1 MSSSPRLPKLQF
13 HGATRQ
19 GRIWLHGRDVYLG
32 PWGDGDKHHP
42 SAACLAAYHRA
53 VAEWLGSGATAAARA
68 VPAPQ
73 RTVTQVLVPYLA
85 FARDYYRDADGSDT
99 GQYERVVAALAPVEA
114 LYGDTPA
121 DEFDSLKLKA
131 VRAELLRRPS
141 RKDPAKRLARGYVNN
156 LIGCVQTAFTWL
168 ASERLVADAVAAS
181 LRTVTAL
188 RRGKGGVE
196 APPVLPADP
205 AAVEATLPHLLPVV
219 RAMVELQ
226 RLTGMRPG
234 EVCRLTPAEVS
245 TDPARPI
252 VVTHGDR
259 PQKVAALR
267 VGETLVWV
275 YGPSRHK
282 TCGKGKARLVAIG
295 PQGQAVLGP
304 YLADR
309 EPGAH
314 CFCPVESV
322 RLFHCQKRA
331 ARKSKVQP
339 SQVDRSRPYRRTRPG
354 PFYTP
359 DSYRHAV
366 QRACRRAGVPLWSP
380 NQLRHTVA
388 DMVSERHDEDTAS
401 AVLGNTPDIVRV
413 YTLQR
418 LGKAAAVMARCG

>member
-1 MSSSPRLPKLQF
+1 MSLPRRLPKLQF
-13 HGATRQ
+13 HAATRQ
-19 GRIWLHGRDVYLG
+19 GRVWLNGRDVYLG
-32 PWGDGDKHHP
+32 PWGPGDKHHP
-42 SAACLAAYHRA
+42 SAECRAAYHRA
-53 VAEWLGSGATAAARA
+53 VAGSLGEGPAAAARA

-85 FARDYYRDADGSDT
+85 FARDYYRHADGSDT
-99 GQYERVVAALAPVEA
+99 GQYQRVAAALAAVNA

-131 VRAELLRRPS
+131 VRAEMLRRPS

-181 LRTVTAL
+181 LRMVTAL

-196 APPVLPADP
+196 RPPVLPAEP
-205 AAVEATLPHLLPVV
+205 AVVEATLPHLPSVV

-245 TDPARPI
+245 TDPAKPVTI
-252 VVTHGDR
+252 THGDR
-259 PQKVAALR
+259 PQKVAALWI
-267 VGETLVWV
+267 GETLVWV

-282 TCGKGKARLVAIG
+282 TCWKGKARVVAIG
-295 PQGQAVLGP
+295 PQAQAVLAPFLDGRDP
-304 YLADR
+304 AAY
-309 EPGAH
+309 
-314 CFCPVESV
+314 CFSPVESV
-322 RLFHCQKRA
+322 QRLRARQRA
-331 ARKSKVQP
+331 ARRSPVPP
-339 SQVDRSRPYRRTRPG
+339 SQKRRGKRRPKRRPG
-354 PFYTP
+354 AHYTTF
-359 DSYRHAV
+359 SYRQAIE
-366 QRACRRAGVPLWSP
+366 RACRKAGVPAWSP
-380 NQLRHTVA
+380 NQLRHGVA